1 MLTTGRYKWLTMGGV
16 VIRLIGYGVMIRLR
30 GQQNSMAELFAQQV
44 IQGIGS
50 GIVQT
55 TLLVPPQVVVPHA
68 QISQVLA
75 LIFSMSY
82 LGRSIGSAIAGGI
95 YTNTLRPALWMYLG
109 RNGTQE
115 LVDELYNSITGVL
128 PDWGTPER
136 VAVNFAV
143 RHRCLLFRAKGL
155 E

>member
-50 GIVQT
+50 GIIQT
-55 TLLVPPQVVVPHA
+55 TLLVPSQVAVPHA

-82 LGRSIGSAIAGGI
+82 LGRSIGSAIAEAFIRTRCDRRCGCILAGTGRRSWWMSCITRSLVCCLIGGRRSELQSI
-95 YTNTLRPALWMYLG
+95 LR
-109 RNGTQE
+109 
-115 LVDELYNSITGVL
+115 
-128 PDWGTPER
+128 
-136 VAVNFAV
+136 
-143 RHRCLLFRAKGL
+143 
-155 E
+155 